1 LYPTTERCHVILRFM
16 CEISDC
22 FYETGDV
29 YMRGADI
36 VAQTL
41 ARAGVKTIFT
51 LSGNQIMPVFD
62 ACIDADIRLIHV
74 RHEAAAVFMA
84 DAWAQLTGEIGV
96 ALVTAAPGFANALSP
111 LFTARSSESPV
122 LLLSGDSAVAVDA
135 KGPFQELDQAVIS
148 APLVKAAYRPKDA
161 VGLVRDLNDALETS
175 QSGRLGPVHMALAF
189 DVLNNEV
196 SEDAISDANLAAS
209 VLQTLEAE
217 GFTMLQATLLA
228 ASRPIVLTGPMLN
241 STRSGGQLD
250 LLADLLDAPVLCM
263 ESPRGLKDPAM
274 GDLADVFADAD
285 LIICLGKKIDFTL
298 GFGRI
303 PPFDP
308 ACRFLVVDPE
318 RDALDRARN
327 ALEDRLVGAWQADVM
342 SVVEVVIQGE
352 KSISDR
358 QEWRKTVAKAIS
370 ARAVPKEDIASSGRI
385 LPTAVCREVQ
395 KVLDQADDPIL
406 VIDGGEFGQWAQFG
420 LRAPTRLINGV
431 AGAIGGGIC
440 YAIGAKANRPGA
452 TVVAVMGDGTA
463 GFHLTEFD
471 TAVRYNLPFIGII
484 GNDAR
489 WNAEYQIQMRDFG
502 PDRMIGCELAPTRYD
517 LAVAGLGGHGE
528 YVTMPEQLPG
538 ALSRA
543 LASGLPACINIE
555 IEGLA
560 APSGSGH

>member
-1 LYPTTERCHVILRFM
+1 
-16 CEISDC
+16 
-22 FYETGDV
+22 
-29 YMRGADI
+29 MRGADI
-36 VAQTL
+36 VAQAL
-41 ARAGVKTIFT
+41 SSAGVKTIFT

-84 DAWAQLTGEIGV
+84 DAWAQLTGEVGV

-122 LLLSGDSAVAVDA
+122 LLLSGDSAVAADG
-135 KGPFQELDQAVIS
+135 KGPFQELDQAAIS
-148 APLVKAAYRPKDA
+148 TPLVKASYRPKDTIA
-161 VGLVRDLNDALETS
+161 LFRDLNDALEKA
-175 QSGRLGPVHMALAF
+175 QSGRPGPVHLALAF
-189 DVLNNEV
+189 DLLNSQA
-196 SEDAISDANLAAS
+196 SEDAITNMKPLNLIS
-209 VLQTLEAE
+209 QTLETEDFA
-217 GFTMLQATLLA
+217 TLQATLLA
-228 ASRPIVLTGPMLN
+228 ALRPIVLTGPMLN

-250 LLADLLDAPVLCM
+250 LLSDLLDAPVLCM

-274 GDLADVFADAD
+274 GDLENVLADAD
-285 LIICLGKKIDFTL
+285 LIVTLGKKTDFTL
-298 GFGRI
+298 GFMGI

-308 ACRFLVVDPE
+308 ACRFLVIDPE
-318 RDALDRARN
+318 QDALARAQIF
-327 ALEDRLVGAWQADVM
+327 LEDRLVGAWQADVLP
-342 SVVEVVIQGE
+342 VVDAVIQKE
-352 KSISDR
+352 KSASDR
-358 QEWRKTVAKAIS
+358 QEWRNKVAEAIS
-370 ARAVPKEDIASSGRI
+370 ARAIPKEDTASSGRI
-385 LPTAVCREVQ
+385 LPMTVCREVQ
-395 KVLDQADDPIL
+395 KILDQADDPIL

-440 YAIGAKANRPGA
+440 YAVGAKANRSEA
-452 TVVAVMGDGTA
+452 TVIAVMGDGTV
-463 GFHLTEFD
+463 GFHLMEFD
-471 TAVRYNLPFIGII
+471 TAVRYNLPFVAII

-502 PDRMIGCELAPTRYD
+502 PDRMIGCELSSTRYD
-517 LAVAGLGGHGE
+517 MAVTGLGGYGE
-528 YVTMPEQLPG
+528 YVTTPDQLPG